1 MNGMKAQLL
10 TATLF
15 TAFSGALS
23 AADPQLL
30 NLVMPDAKV
39 LAGVNVEQAKG
50 TQFGQ
55 YVLNQLQS
63 EDAHMQQLVTLTGFD
78 PRRDV
83 RELLVAS
90 DGVPG
95 GKTGLA
101 LARGNFDVAKITA
114 AATLQGAASE
124 VYNSITILEDPK
136 KQSMG
141 IAFLDSTTVVAGDIA
156 SVKGAIDR
164 MKIAQPLPAA
174 VLVKVNQWSNSQD
187 AWGIT
192 TVPPASLAPP
202 MKTAKRQCQS
212 HAQRRA
218 ERTDGGGRREVRRAG
233 GVQRRSAVR
242 HRTERDHARRRGQ
255 TAGQSG
261 ADAGGSGPDGGGAD
275 QVGECDCQRQ
285 RGDGF
290 GQPTAGRVPA
300 DAAAPQEDGDGGPQ
314 AISQGLAGSAWP
326 AGQRSR

>member
-1 MNGMKAQLL
+1 MKAQLL

-55 YVLNQLQS
+55 YVLNQLQT

-101 LARGNFDVAKITA
+101 LAKGNFDVAKITA
-114 AATLQGAASE
+114 AAALQGAASE
-124 VYNSITILEDPK
+124 VYKSITILEDPK

-141 IAFLDSTTVVAGDIA
+141 IAFLDSTTVAAGDIA

-164 MKIAQPLPAA
+164 LSNPQSLPAA
-174 VLVKVNQWSNSQD
+174 VSVKVNQWSNSQD

-202 MKTAKRQCQS
+202 MKTATANANANINPMLNV
-212 HAQRRA
+212 AQNVQTA
-218 ERTDGGGRREVRRAG
+218 AG
-233 GVQRRSAVR
+233 GVKFGAQVVFSGEAQCDTAQNATTLGDVVKLLINL
-242 HRTERDHARRRGQ
+242 AQ
-255 TAGQSG
+255 MQAGQ
-261 ADAGGSGPDGGGAD
+261 DA
-275 QVGECDCQRQ
+275 
-285 RGDGF
+285 
-290 GQPTAGRVPA
+290 T
-300 DAAAPQEDGDGGPQ
+300 AAALIKSVAVTADGNVLKVSASLPQDVFQQMLQPHKK
-314 AISQGLAGSAWP
+314 AGTAVH
-326 AGQRSR
+326 QR